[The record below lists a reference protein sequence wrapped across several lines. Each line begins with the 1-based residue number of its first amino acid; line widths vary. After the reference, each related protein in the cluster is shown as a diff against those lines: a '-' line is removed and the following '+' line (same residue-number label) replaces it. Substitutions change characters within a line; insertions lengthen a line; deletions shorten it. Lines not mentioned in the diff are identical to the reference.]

1 MHTLCRRSRPWHMRA
16 GVALLL
22 ALIVSPF
29 VAPFGPVGMACA
41 DDGEGGGDQERASK
55 SVDPEAR
62 RLYEQALI
70 HFKAGALD
78 EAIQK
83 LQAAFLLAPAPEL
96 LYDLGQAYRLK
107 GDCARALDFYRR
119 FLACDP
125 EGAALERAQVRKSE
139 MEKCAAADAGA
150 VDPSTAKPT
159 APSSTPPST
168 PLLADAPLAGDL
180 PSTPPS
186 SSVAVTIAIPPLVQ
200 ARNTTPEKAPSRWR
214 RNRPALAMA
223 VSAVVLFS
231 ASGYFAWR
239 AHHASDQVSQVFDQ
253 GRPWTAADAETQQT
267 GMWSDRLAMGSGIL
281 GVAAG
286 GLAAWLF
293 WRE

>member
-223 VSAVVLFS
+223 VFGQWLL
-231 ASGYFAWR
+231 
-239 AHHASDQVSQVFDQ
+239 
-253 GRPWTAADAETQQT
+253 
-267 GMWSDRLAMGSGIL
+267 RLACASRIGSGVPGIRPGPAL
-281 GVAAG
+281 DRGGRRDTTNRDVERPAG
-286 GLAAWLF
+286 DGQRNPWRGRRWPSSLALLA
-293 WRE
+293 